1 MSSGV
6 AVASTEDWL
15 IIKFS
20 AGDRHRYRFRGKQ
33 SSADV
38 PKIESRFSR
47 YGRLRAPANQFHAIL
62 GIVWD
67 IESSGWGDA
76 STHLDPKKAFLLV
89 KWKDHRDTWE
99 RASHVLTLYGLSGR
113 KNFLRQL
120 ACRQEEAF
128 EEKGVSLP
136 EYTRQQRAAPKFARR
151 LKNIRAKIA
160 QSRMRIPC

>member
-6 AVASTEDWL
+6 AVASTENWT

-20 AGDRHRYRFRGKQ
+20 AGDRHRYRFRANQ

-47 YGRLRAPANQFHAIL
+47 YGRLRAPSNQFHAIL

-67 IESSGWGDA
+67 VEGNGWGDTL
-76 STHLDPKKAFLLV
+76 THLDSNKAFLLV
-89 KWKDHRDTWE
+89 NWKDHRDTWE
-99 RASHVLTLYGLSGR
+99 RATDVLTLLGLSRR
-113 KNFLRQL
+113 KYFLRQL

-128 EEKGVSLP
+128 EEKGVSRP
-136 EYTRQQRAAPKFARR
+136 IRQQRGRR
-151 LKNIRAKIA
+151 QNLRGD
-160 QSRMRIPC
+160 